1 MLMHGIFR
9 LYFHLHFC
17 VWSIFT
23 FCFFFTKMYLNKHQ
37 YINRPITYIDKM
49 ISNSVIS
56 ENILINVIVLYAIN
70 GSYKATS
77 MLEEESIFLQMNV
90 LLLLLCNWIVH
101 FRYVCVWNWQVE
113 LLTRHIIQNFLL
125 TYYQCFNQP

>member
-1 MLMHGIFR
+1 MF
-9 LYFHLHFC
+9 
-17 VWSIFT
+17 
-23 FCFFFTKMYLNKHQ
+23 
-37 YINRPITYIDKM
+37 IDKM

-101 FRYVCVWNWQVE
+101 FRYVCVWN
-113 LLTRHIIQNFLL
+113 
-125 TYYQCFNQP
+125 